1 MAKPK
6 SARSPLRSVTKKS
19 SSAAAPTAS
28 RKSPAAAKPS
38 KAAPAEKP
46 AKPAPPPAK
55 AAASKPTKVGKG
67 ANSKTAPA
75 VKRPKLKPAQIEEL
89 TLRLSAAIPEALCE
103 LHFESPFQLVIATIL
118 SAQSTDKAVNAVTPV
133 LFARFPTPAA
143 LAASDPDEVETII
156 KRTGFFRAKTK
167 SIRGAAQKLVD
178 EFGGE
183 VPRTLEELIRLPG
196 VARKTSNVVL
206 GTAYGIASGFVVDT
220 HVSRVS
226 QHLGLTEETDPVKI
240 ERDLCAQFP
249 RERWVDMGHR
259 ILLHGRYTCL
269 ARRPMCEVC
278 PINDLCP
285 SRLTAETEGKWQ
297 ERAEREAER
306 VRTGMAG

>member
-1 MAKPK
+1 MAQPK
-6 SARSPLRSVTKKS
+6 SARSTPRPASKKT
-19 SSAAAPTAS
+19 AAAPKVQ
-28 RKSPAAAKPS
+28 RGKSKPEAHTPKRATGPKRAIESAA
-38 KAAPAEKP
+38 
-46 AKPAPPPAK
+46 PPAK
-55 AAASKPTKVGKG
+55 ARALKPTKSG
-67 ANSKTAPA
+67 AAKAATSAQRQKPAPA
-75 VKRPKLKPAQIEEL
+75 HVEAITQRL
-89 TLRLSAAIPEALCE
+89 TQAIPEALCE
-103 LHFESPFQLVIATIL
+103 LHFDSPFQLVIATIL

-133 LFARFPTPAA
+133 LFQRFPTPAA

-167 SIRGAAQKLVD
+167 SIRGAAQLLVD

-240 ERDLCAQFP
+240 EQDLCAQFP

-259 ILLHGRYTCL
+259 VLLHGRYTCL

-278 PINDLCP
+278 PLNELCP
-285 SRLTAETEGKWQ
+285 TRLTAETEGKWQ
-297 ERAEREAER
+297 ELAEREAER
-306 VRTGMAG
+306 VRAGMAG